1 MVREVAVVRV
11 LIKHTLTVTWELVV
25 RPGEDLRILRYD
37 EYFGFGVDSGMG
49 CFVDEAGREPL
60 GARYE
65 GPLEGGDFL
74 LLEDEEREAD
84 LIAFRSGRG
93 DGHYPVWVDRDAD
106 GCVTSFVADMRVLP
120 DEEVELYARTGE
132 ALQTD
137 ATPRRSSRLTEVN
150 AS

>member
-65 GPLEGGDFL
+65 G
-74 LLEDEEREAD
+74 RWKA
-84 LIAFRSGRG
+84 ATSCYWRTRSWR
-93 DGHYPVWVDRDAD
+93 P
-106 GCVTSFVADMRVLP
+106 T
-120 DEEVELYARTGE
+120 
-132 ALQTD
+132 
-137 ATPRRSSRLTEVN
+137 
-150 AS
+150 